1 MAETETAAGSFRRK
15 MSSHVTALAGP
26 AGHAGGGGMEREPS
40 CCPAVDK
47 TGTCRI
53 PGPRASILTG
63 GRHAAGGCPPAPPG
77 SPRLSAVTGWAPAV
91 PSRLLAST
99 PHLTALL
106 EMADFLVLYVVGFFF
121 CWKLAGKVDPAA
133 AASEPGPTLT
143 WSGCFLGRRRSQQ
156 RASESA
162 ARSWVSAWS
171 TGPAVPSRPHQP

>member
-1 MAETETAAGSFRRK
+1 
-15 MSSHVTALAGP
+15 
-26 AGHAGGGGMEREPS
+26 MEREPS

-77 SPRLSAVTGWAPAV
+77 SPRLSAVPGWAPAV
-91 PSRLLAST
+91 PSRLLART

-121 CWKLAGKVDPAA
+121 LLEVSWEGGSCSCG
-133 AASEPGPTLT
+133 
-143 WSGCFLGRRRSQQ
+143 F
-156 RASESA
+156 RA
-162 ARSWVSAWS
+162 
-171 TGPAVPSRPHQP
+171 RPHPYMVRLLLGKETKPTAGF

>member
-1 MAETETAAGSFRRK
+1 
-15 MSSHVTALAGP
+15 
-26 AGHAGGGGMEREPS
+26 MEREPS

-106 EMADFLVLYVVGFFF
+106 EK
-121 CWKLAGKVDPAA
+121 KLLMVTRKMF
-133 AASEPGPTLT
+133 PGNKLT
-143 WSGCFLGRRRSQQ
+143 PVENHWPN
-156 RASESA
+156 RA
-162 ARSWVSAWS
+162 
-171 TGPAVPSRPHQP
+171 